1 MTGIVVND
9 AIILLHRF
17 QYALKTQTV
26 VNAMVTAC
34 CERFRAVTLT
44 TVTTVLGMLP
54 LLLNKSL
61 QAQFV
66 IPLAVSVSAGLMM
79 ATTMLI
85 ILLPAVTALVEQ
97 FCQAPKMD

>member
-1 MTGIVVND
+1 MFFVVND

-17 QYALKTQTV
+17 QYALQTQTM
-26 VNAMVTAC
+26 VNAMITAC

-66 IPLAVSVSAGLMM
+66 IPLAVSLSAGLVM

-85 ILLPAVTALVEQ
+85 ILLPAVTALVAQGYRRPSVE
-97 FCQAPKMD
+97 K

>member
-1 MTGIVVND
+1 
-9 AIILLHRF
+9 
-17 QYALKTQTV
+17 
-26 VNAMVTAC
+26 MVTAC

-66 IPLAVSVSAGLMM
+66 IPLAVSLSAGLMM

-97 FCQAPKMD
+97 LCQTPQMD